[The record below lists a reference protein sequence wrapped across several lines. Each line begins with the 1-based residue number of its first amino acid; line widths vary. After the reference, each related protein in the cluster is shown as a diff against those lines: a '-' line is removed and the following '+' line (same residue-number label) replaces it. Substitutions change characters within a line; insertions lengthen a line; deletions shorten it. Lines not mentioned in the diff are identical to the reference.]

1 MLEFLSGKTIY
12 LRIENESWI
21 IVKHRDLQ
29 IQKLK
34 SCNKFGEYKLSNGR
48 VQVWRLIASGNL
60 SRHLKF
66 MWSLSK
72 PLHSVIKEFSG
83 LEKNSRQHL
92 LCSGLVIL
100 RITLGLEN
108 FECWFWNSL
117 KNLTTFTHK
126 CVWELLP
133 FDDTNYV
140 FACLLLFLVVFWR
153 SCSSSTS
160 VRQFS
165 RQSVQERIRH

>member
-1 MLEFLSGKTIY
+1 MELICQWKPFKASKID
-12 LRIENESWI
+12 
-21 IVKHRDLQ
+21 V
-29 IQKLK
+29 
-34 SCNKFGEYKLSNGR
+34 NG
-48 VQVWRLIASGNL
+48 
-60 SRHLKF
+60 
-66 MWSLSK
+66 LSK
-72 PLHSVIKEFSG
+72 PFLSVIKEFSG

-100 RITLGLEN
+100 RITLGLEI

-140 FACLLLFLVVFWR
+140 FACLLLFFCFLKVLFIFHIYTPVFKTVSTR
-153 SCSSSTS
+153 AYSPLACLTLTLSSENVFNFLLSLNTPLC
-160 VRQFS
+160 FLF
-165 RQSVQERIRH
+165 